1 MAKVDVD
8 GRRRLDGSWEVG
20 CGEDQ
25 RRETDH
31 TGLEDYVVKVASEFA
46 KMSSRLAQPH
56 AKCECERERV
66 CLFRV

>member
-1 MAKVDVD
+1 MQET
-8 GRRRLDGSWEVG
+8 DGSWEVG

-31 TGLEDYVVKVASEFA
+31 TGLEDYVVKGRFGVA

-56 AKCECERERV
+56 AKCECERESV
-66 CLFRV
+66 LVSSVKH